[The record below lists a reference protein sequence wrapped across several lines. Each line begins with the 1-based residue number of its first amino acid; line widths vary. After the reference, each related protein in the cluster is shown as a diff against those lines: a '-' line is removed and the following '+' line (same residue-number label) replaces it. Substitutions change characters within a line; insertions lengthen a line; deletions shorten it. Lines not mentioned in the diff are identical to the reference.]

1 MVFGRKNR
9 SLPVVFGRSGPVV
22 FGRAKLTRI
31 TGFRGTPRA
40 ALSDPRSRER
50 LAPWGKGTRPTVA
63 PYRGI
68 LEPDMRAERGLLV
81 VLEAEWWRLCIV
93 GGIVAVVVYR
103 MARRIEKLEQRA
115 FEIEMDLLDVAY
127 GDIPDRLREQM
138 ELIKA
143 GHERRRAVVRDK

>member
-1 MVFGRKNR
+1 M
-9 SLPVVFGRSGPVV
+9 
-22 FGRAKLTRI
+22 
-31 TGFRGTPRA
+31 
-40 ALSDPRSRER
+40 
-50 LAPWGKGTRPTVA
+50 
-63 PYRGI
+63 
-68 LEPDMRAERGLLV
+68 
-81 VLEAEWWRLCIV
+81 
-93 GGIVAVVVYR
+93 GGIVAVVVYL

>member
-1 MVFGRKNR
+1 M
-9 SLPVVFGRSGPVV
+9 
-22 FGRAKLTRI
+22 
-31 TGFRGTPRA
+31 
-40 ALSDPRSRER
+40 
-50 LAPWGKGTRPTVA
+50 
-63 PYRGI
+63 
-68 LEPDMRAERGLLV
+68 
-81 VLEAEWWRLCIV
+81 LEAEWWRLCIV